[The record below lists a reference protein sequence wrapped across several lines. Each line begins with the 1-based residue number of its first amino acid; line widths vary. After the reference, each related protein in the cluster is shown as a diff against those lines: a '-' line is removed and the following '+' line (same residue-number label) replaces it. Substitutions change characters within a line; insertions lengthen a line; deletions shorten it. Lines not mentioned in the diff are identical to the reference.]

1 MCDNGLVIRCWFSVY
16 CFGVECVSPPYICTP
31 QRSNKKKRKS
41 APLEVIVH
49 FGRPS
54 SNGEGRLG
62 SDWIW
67 RWRIAS
73 IRNPILGMVLRS
85 SCLHNV
91 FLYVEWGP
99 WGRLNIKMSSYQY
112 RDHHVK
118 YKTVS
123 PTVLSLTWE
132 SPYLGKMVFILRQ
145 GLMVVAEAIAPG
157 PVNMETVFP
166 YTLGFSL

>member
-1 MCDNGLVIRCWFSVY
+1 MRFPAIHLHSTTKQW
-16 CFGVECVSPPYICTP
+16 
-31 QRSNKKKRKS
+31 KKRKS

-67 RWRIAS
+67 RWRITS

-85 SCLHNV
+85 SYLHNV

-118 YKTVS
+118 DKTVS

-132 SPYLGKMVFILRQ
+132 SPYLGKTVFILRQ
-145 GLMVVAEAIAPG
+145 GLMIVAEAIAPG

-166 YTLGFSL
+166 YIHWILIIKIRWSSNHTIYCESLHW